1 MPFAARP
8 ARTFARLLPPIL
20 LVFASAAAM
29 SAEAAKT
36 PKPEAATAS
45 PSPSPTPTPP
55 VSSEPGA
62 TTATFGDWVLRCQGA
77 AAARICEVALTVQ
90 VQGQQAPIAQFA
102 IGRAPDKS
110 LRATVVLP
118 TNIQLPSIVRVAG
131 DAKDKTLELNW
142 TRCLRRGAPAR
153 RRHAILAGRRRAA
166 QADIR
171 ERGRPR
177 GNAADFAARPA
188 PGDRRA
194 AEGVRPRSPGA
205 IIRHATTK
213 IDAEMPS

>member
-20 LVFASAAAM
+20 LVLASAAAL

-45 PSPSPTPTPP
+45 PSPAPTPP

-77 AAARICEVALTVQ
+77 AAARVCEVALTVQ
-90 VQGQQAPIAQFA
+90 IQGQQAPIAQFA
-102 IGRAPDKS
+102 IGRAPDKT

-118 TNIQLPSIVRVAG
+118 TNIQLPSIVRIAG

-142 TRCLRRGAPAR
+142 TRCLPGGCFASAPFPDDVMQSWRTGGEPRKLTFVSAAGQGVVLPISLRGLP
-153 RRHAILAGRRRAA
+153 
-166 QADIR
+166 QA
-171 ERGRPR
+171 
-177 GNAADFAARPA
+177 
-188 PGDRRA
+188 
-194 AEGVRPRSPGA
+194 
-205 IIRHATTK
+205 
-213 IDAEMPS
+213 IDALPKE